1 MADVVAGSITVQNVV
16 AFGNITVSTGNC
28 PAPTPLRLDWY
39 SPEQVMV
46 EGQPDLFAALQW
58 RYRMAPAFIGREPEL
73 QALLEW
79 ARGGGNTLSVRLLS
93 GGGGSGKTR
102 LAAEAAKS
110 LRAGGWSAG
119 FVPRTATTQTTQTIH
134 SDGRGLFLI
143 LDYPEER
150 MDVVNGL
157 VQAIRDRPDD
167 GLPFP
172 IRILLVSRRSFQ
184 DWQDVAF
191 DLGPRFGRQEL
202 AHLGPLSPQQA
213 LDLFHQTRQTFISVS
228 GTTAPAVQEDDAL
241 DWFARSEG
249 NRAPLGVMAAAL
261 HQVLTGQ
268 GGFGLGAPEL
278 IAALAD
284 YELDRVRAV
293 SQKSGLGRHG
303 LPRLLALAAL
313 HPSGLTEDL
322 CRALA
327 AAGAAPLTGQD
338 LIDALSETPWWQRRM
353 DTQPPQI
360 PRPEPDRMAS
370 VFLAKVLLDGASD
383 SAVPTWFGLVADPQ
397 GDGFGDII
405 SRVGYDLM
413 EGRAEWR
420 SGFERNLVA
429 MLDQDPT
436 RADRFS
442 GIARREGTVF
452 SAFFTVALLER
463 LLKEPNLPDHNR
475 AVMLNNLANRLSDLG
490 RREEALQ
497 AAQEGTELCRLLS
510 AVDPESFAP
519 VVAMVLST
527 FASMLSDHGQREKA
541 LLVAEGA
548 AKLYRLLSARN
559 PETFIPNLAGLLSN
573 LAFMLSELGRR
584 EEALQAAEEAV
595 GLYRRLSAV
604 HPEAFRSDLALV
616 LNTLA
621 NSLSALGRR
630 EEALQ
635 TAQEAVELYRLLSAA
650 HPQVFTPK
658 LAGSLNNLANRLS
671 EHGRREDAL
680 QAVQEAAGLY
690 RRLSAAHPEAFTP
703 VLAGSLNT
711 LASMLLALGWRE
723 DALQAAQEAVAI
735 RRGLSA
741 VHPETFTPVLA
752 RSLNTLASMLSALGR
767 REEALQAAQ
776 EAVEIRRRLSAVH
789 PETFTPVLATSL
801 NTLATMLSALGLRE
815 GALRAA
821 QEAAELCRSLS
832 AAHPLAFSSALAQAL
847 NTLANRLSEFGQR
860 EEALQASREAVELYR
875 GLSVAHPDAFIP
887 DLAMALNN
895 IASMLLDLGR
905 REEALQAAAEAA
917 ELYRSLSAA
926 HPQVFAPDFA
936 MALNTL
942 ATMLSVLGRRED
954 ALQAARDSVAIRR
967 CLSAAHPQAFTPDLA
982 VSLNNL
988 AFMLSDLDLREE
1000 ALQASREAMA
1010 FIFPFYLSS
1019 PATFARK
1026 AESIADVYQ
1035 QACDAAGIAPEEDL
1049 LGPIING
1056 LKALRGENGNG

>member
-1 MADVVAGSITVQNVV
+1 MADVGAGSFTMQNVV
-16 AFGNITVSTGNC
+16 AFGNITVSTGDC

-39 SPEQVMV
+39 SPQQVMV

-184 DWQDVAF
+184 DWQDVAL

-213 LDLFHQTRQTFISVS
+213 LDLFHQTRQTFISVQ

-293 SQKSGLGRHG
+293 SQKSGLGKHG

-327 AAGAAPLTGQD
+327 AAGAAPLTGQT
-338 LIDALSETPWWQRRM
+338 LIDALTETPWWQWRV

-397 GDGFGDII
+397 GDDFGDLI

-413 EGRAEWR
+413 DSKAEWR
-420 SGFERNLVA
+420 SGFDRSLIA

-436 RADRFS
+436 RADRFA
-442 GIARREGTVF
+442 GIAGRKGTVF
-452 SAFFTVALLER
+452 SAFFAAALLER
-463 LLKEPNLPDHNR
+463 LLKARDLPEYHR
-475 AVMLNNLANRLSDLG
+475 AVMLNNWGN
-490 RREEALQ
+490 
-497 AAQEGTELCRLLS
+497 
-510 AVDPESFAP
+510 
-519 VVAMVLST
+519 
-527 FASMLSDHGQREKA
+527 H
-541 LLVAEGA
+541 
-548 AKLYRLLSARN
+548 
-559 PETFIPNLAGLLSN
+559 
-573 LAFMLSELGRR
+573 
-584 EEALQAAEEAV
+584 
-595 GLYRRLSAV
+595 
-604 HPEAFRSDLALV
+604 
-616 LNTLA
+616 
-621 NSLSALGRR
+621 LSALGRR

-635 TAQEAVELYRLLSAA
+635 AAREAEKLYRRLSAA
-650 HPQVFTPK
+650 DPQAFTPD
-658 LAGSLNNLANRLS
+658 LAMALNNLAGRLS
-671 EHGRREDAL
+671 DLGRQEEALLLVQEAVAFRRRQSRAGWETFTPYLASSLNSLAIILSALGRREDAL
-680 QAVQEAAGLY
+680 RAAQEAAGLY
-690 RRLSAAHPEAFTP
+690 RRLSAAHQQVFMPDLALVLNNLTVMLSQLGLREEALEAAQEAVDMYRGLSVAAPQTFTP
-703 VLAGSLNT
+703 DLAMALNT
-711 LASMLLALGWRE
+711 LANQLAECGRWEKALQVAQETAELYRRLSAAHPQVFTPDLAMGLHTLANRLSELGRWE
-723 DALQAAQEAVAI
+723 KALQAAQEAVAI
-735 RRGLSA
+735 RR
-741 VHPETFTPVLA
+741 
-752 RSLNTLASMLSALGR
+752 
-767 REEALQAAQ
+767 
-776 EAVEIRRRLSAVH
+776 
-789 PETFTPVLATSL
+789 
-801 NTLATMLSALGLRE
+801 
-815 GALRAA
+815 
-821 QEAAELCRSLS
+821 
-832 AAHPLAFSSALAQAL
+832 
-847 NTLANRLSEFGQR
+847 RLSEER
-860 EEALQASREAVELYR
+860 
-875 GLSVAHPDAFIP
+875 
-887 DLAMALNN
+887 
-895 IASMLLDLGR
+895 
-905 REEALQAAAEAA
+905 
-917 ELYRSLSAA
+917 
-926 HPQVFAPDFA
+926 PQV
-936 MALNTL
+936 
-942 ATMLSVLGRRED
+942 
-954 ALQAARDSVAIRR
+954 
-967 CLSAAHPQAFTPDLA
+967 FTPDLA
-982 VSLNNL
+982 GSLSTL
-988 AFMLSDLDLREE
+988 ANVLSALDRQ
-1000 ALQASREAMA
+1000 ADAQQASWEAIA
-1010 FIFPFYLSS
+1010 AILPFFLSS
-1019 PATFARK
+1019 PEAFARK
-1026 AESIADVYQ
+1026 AEIISRVYQ
-1035 QACDAAGIAPEEDL
+1035 RACDAAGVAPEEDL

-1056 LKALRGENGNG
+1056 LNALRGENGNG